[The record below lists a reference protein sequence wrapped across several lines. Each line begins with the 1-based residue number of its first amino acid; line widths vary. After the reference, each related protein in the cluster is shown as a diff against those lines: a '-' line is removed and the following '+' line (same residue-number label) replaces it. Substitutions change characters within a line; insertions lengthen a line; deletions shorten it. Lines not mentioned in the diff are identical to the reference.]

1 MCATASTNPDQQ
13 RSTLR
18 EGEVLSCDKEWRV
31 SPDVPGEYVNAS
43 FRLRDLLSGAGVAE
57 PEA

>member
-13 RSTLR
+13 RSTLG
-18 EGEVLSCDKEWRV
+18 EGEVLSCDTEWRV
-31 SPDVPGEYVNAS
+31 SPDVPGEYVNTS